1 MTYLAC
7 LITLQA
13 QQYCF
18 ACNFWNLGIFAIF
31 EFLDFFQESEVKIVE
46 ETNIFPTAA
55 NLNNPVVQLAI
66 ENCSESTAENRLKP
80 VFPVEPPPYVPMD
93 LDSVFIPN
101 RLTESGMRVI
111 NSNAK
116 PSVAQSTT
124 TTISVINLEG
134 KISFFI

>member
-1 MTYLAC
+1 M
-7 LITLQA
+7 
-13 QQYCF
+13 
-18 ACNFWNLGIFAIF
+18 
-31 EFLDFFQESEVKIVE
+31 EIVE

-80 VFPVEPPPYVPMD
+80 VFPVEPPPYVLMD

-101 RLTESGMRVI
+101 HLTESGMRVI